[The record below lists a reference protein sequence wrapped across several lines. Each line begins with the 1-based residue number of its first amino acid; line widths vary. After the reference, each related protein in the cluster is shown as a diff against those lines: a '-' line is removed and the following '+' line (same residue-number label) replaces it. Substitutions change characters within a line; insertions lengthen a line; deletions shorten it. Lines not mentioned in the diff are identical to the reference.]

1 LDIREG
7 IMRNIA
13 RRTAVTIIC
22 LSAAIAAVAPAL
34 AADKVREAVDRGDR
48 AWLAAYAAHDS
59 GKIAALYAPNA
70 AAFPPGAARA
80 DGREAIRK
88 VWQGYMDAGVTNVT
102 LRTGEVE
109 VRGDLAYESGEYALD
124 APGKDGKL
132 GHSVG
137 KYVVVWKRGKGGWQL
152 YRDIWND
159 TPAR

>member
-1 LDIREG
+1 MHRDIR
-7 IMRNIA
+7 RA
-13 RRTAVTIIC
+13 AVTVVV
-22 LSAAIAAVAPAL
+22 LIAALASIAPAL

-59 GKIAALYAPNA
+59 AKLAALYAPNA
-70 AAFPPGAARA
+70 AAFPPGGERVN
-80 DGREAIRK
+80 GREAIRK

-102 LRTGEVE
+102 LHTVEVE
-109 VRGDLAYESGEYALD
+109 ARGDLAYESGEYALD

-132 GHSVG
+132 GHSTG

>member
-1 LDIREG
+1 MLSS
-7 IMRNIA
+7 A
-13 RRTAVTIIC
+13 RKTAVTVIV
-22 LSAAIAAVAPAL
+22 LSAAIASIAPAL
-34 AADKVREAVDRGDR
+34 AADKVREAVNRGDR

-59 GKIAALYAPNA
+59 AKIAALYAPDA

-80 DGREAIRK
+80 DGRDAIRK

-102 LRTGEVE
+102 LRTVE
-109 VRGDLAYESGEYALD
+109 VQARGDLAYESGDYALD

-132 GHSVG
+132 GHSTG

-159 TPAR
+159 TPER

>member
-1 LDIREG
+1 MHRDIR
-7 IMRNIA
+7 RA
-13 RRTAVTIIC
+13 AVTLIVLI
-22 LSAAIAAVAPAL
+22 AAIASLAPAL
-34 AADKVREAVDRGDR
+34 AADKVREAVDRGNR
-48 AWLAAYAAHDS
+48 AFLAAYAAHDS
-59 GKIAALYAPNA
+59 GKIAALYAPDA

-102 LRTGEVE
+102 LRTIEVAA
-109 VRGDLAYESGEYALD
+109 RGDLAYESGEYALD

-132 GHSVG
+132 GHSTG
-137 KYVVVWKRGKGGWQL
+137 KYVVVWKRGKAGWQL

>member
-1 LDIREG
+1 MLSS
-7 IMRNIA
+7 A
-13 RRTAVTIIC
+13 RKTAVTVIV
-22 LSAAIAAVAPAL
+22 LSAAIASIAPAL
-34 AADKVREAVDRGDR
+34 AADKVREAVNRGDR

-59 GKIAALYAPNA
+59 AKIAALYAPDA

-80 DGREAIRK
+80 DGRDAIRK

-102 LRTGEVE
+102 LRTVE
-109 VRGDLAYESGEYALD
+109 VQARGDLAYESGEYALD

-132 GHSVG
+132 GHSTG

-159 TPAR
+159 TPER

>member
-1 LDIREG
+1 MASG
-7 IMRNIA
+7 T
-13 RRTAVTIIC
+13 RRSAVAFI
-22 LSAAIAAVAPAL
+22 LLVAAIASIAPAL
-34 AADKVREAVDRGDR
+34 AADKVREAVDRGNR
-48 AWLAAYAAHDS
+48 AFLAAYAAHDS
-59 GKIAALYAPNA
+59 AKLAALYAPNA

-102 LRTGEVE
+102 LRTVEVE
-109 VRGDLAYESGEYALD
+109 ARGDLAYESGEYALD

-132 GHSVG
+132 GHSTG
-137 KYVVVWKRGKGGWQL
+137 KYVVVWQRGKGGWQL

>member
-1 LDIREG
+1 
-7 IMRNIA
+7 MRSRAGSIA
-13 RRTAVTIIC
+13 VAVI
-22 LSAAIAAVAPAL
+22 LLVAAIASIAPAL
-34 AADKVREAVDRGDR
+34 AADKVREAVDRGNR
-48 AWLAAYAAHDS
+48 AFLAAYAAHDS
-59 GKIAALYAPNA
+59 AKLAALYAPNA

-88 VWQGYMDAGVTNVT
+88 VWQSYMDAGVTNVT
-102 LRTGEVE
+102 LRTVEVE
-109 VRGDLAYESGEYALD
+109 ARGDLAYESGEYALD

-132 GHSVG
+132 GHSTG

>member
-1 LDIREG
+1 
-7 IMRNIA
+7 MRSSA
-13 RRTAVTIIC
+13 RRTAATLVC
-22 LSAAIAAVAPAL
+22 LVAAIAGIAPAL
-34 AADKVREAVDRGDR
+34 AADKVREAVDRGNR
-48 AWLAAYAAHDS
+48 AFLAAYAAHDS
-59 GKIAALYAPNA
+59 AKLAALYAPNA

-102 LRTGEVE
+102 LRTVE
-109 VRGDLAYESGEYALD
+109 VGARGDLAYESGEYGLD

-132 GHSVG
+132 AHSTG

-159 TPAR
+159 TPPR